1 MSDKIYIIGHQN
13 PDTDSICSVIAY
25 ADLKQ
30 QLKMDA
36 IPVRIGKIN
45 RETAFVLDYF
55 GIKPPEYLS
64 SVKTQV
70 SNLQMDI
77 VEPISGDISL
87 QEAWQLLKVH
97 PIEVLP
103 VENNDQK
110 LVGVVSVSDIANAYM
125 NMPENNS
132 LSLSNTPL
140 ENVIRTLNA
149 NLIYGAGRV
158 FSNSGKAIIAAMT
171 PDEMG
176 SYMEPGDIVLVGN
189 RRENQIKAIEA
200 GAFCI
205 IVTCGSEVEKKI
217 ADEARKKGCILLG
230 TEYDTFTAARLL
242 YQSIPVGFIMTSENL
257 VVFQQDDYI
266 DTVKEKMVQ
275 TRYRSYPVVDNHGH
289 FKGFISRYHL
299 IKQNRKKVI
308 LVDHSEHSQTITG
321 IEQAEILE
329 IIDHHRIGDIQT
341 GKPIFYRNQ
350 PVGSTATI
358 IANLFFE
365 NGIKPSKKIAGI
377 LCAAILSDTVA
388 FKSPTCTDID
398 MSTAEK
404 LGEISQIDMDQFA
417 RKMFQ
422 AGASLKN
429 MSPDEILQNDFKEY
443 ILGADK
449 IGVSQVNTD
458 DLSSV
463 RKIRPSTLQSMNE
476 LMMKKGY
483 CTVLLLITDII
494 NEETE
499 VLFVETRPGL
509 IARAFNPLKDE
520 NSFMMKGVVSRKN
533 QIIPELTNI
542 LSNP

>member
-1 MSDKIYIIGHQN
+1 MSDKIFITGHQN

-30 QLKMDA
+30 QLKIEA
-36 IPVRIGKIN
+36 VPVRIGKIN
-45 RETAFVLDYF
+45 RETKFVLDYF
-55 GIKPPEYLS
+55 GIEPPEYLS

-70 SNLQMDI
+70 FNLNMDI
-77 VEPISGDISL
+77 VEPISCSISL
-87 QEAWQLLKVH
+87 QEAWQILKAH
-97 PIEVLP
+97 HIEVLP
-103 VENNDQK
+103 VENDDRK

-158 FSNSGKAIIAAMT
+158 FSNSGKTIIAAMT
-171 PDEMG
+171 PEEMG

-189 RRENQIKAIEA
+189 RKENQIKAIEA

-205 IVTCGSEVEKKI
+205 IVTCGSEVEKEI
-217 ADEARKKGCILLG
+217 ADKARQKECILLG

-242 YQSIPVGFIMTSENL
+242 YQSIPVGFIMTSKNL
-257 VVFQQDDYI
+257 IVFQQDDYV
-266 DTVKEKMVQ
+266 DTVKEKMLQ

-308 LVDHSEHSQTITG
+308 LVDHSENSQTING

-365 NGIKPSKKIAGI
+365 NGIQPSEKIAGI

-388 FKSPTCTDID
+388 FKSPTCTHVDIV
-398 MSTAEK
+398 TAKK
-404 LGEISQIDMDQFA
+404 LAEISKINVEEFTG
-417 RKMFQ
+417 KMFQ
-422 AGASLKN
+422 AGSSLKN
-429 MSPDEILQNDFKEY
+429 MSPDEILQHDFKEY
-443 ILGADK
+443 L
-449 IGVSQVNTD
+449 IGVNKVGVAQVNTD

-463 RKIRPSTLQSMNE
+463 RKIRLSTLQCMNE
-476 LMMKKGY
+476 LMLKKGY
-483 CTVLLLITDII
+483 CTVLLLITDIV

-499 VLFVETRPGL
+499 ILFVETRPGL
-509 IARAFNPLKDE
+509 IAKGFNPLKDE
-520 NSFMMKGVVSRKN
+520 NSFTMKGVVSRKN

-542 LSNP
+542 LSNL